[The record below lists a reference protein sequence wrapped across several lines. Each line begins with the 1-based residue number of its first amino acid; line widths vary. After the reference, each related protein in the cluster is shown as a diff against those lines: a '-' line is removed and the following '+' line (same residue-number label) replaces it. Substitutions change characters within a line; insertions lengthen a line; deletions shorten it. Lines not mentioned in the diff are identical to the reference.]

1 MPVYIQRFDNNKF
14 KLEFDSDIEFKSDET
29 LEAITLKLN
38 KILEEMILKNPDQW
52 IWTHNRW
59 K

>member
-1 MPVYIQRFDNNKF
+1 M
-14 KLEFDSDIEFKSDET
+14 
-29 LEAITLKLN
+29 ITHKLN
-38 KILEEMILKNPDQW
+38 KILEEMITKNPEQW

>member
-1 MPVYIQRFDNNKF
+1 MEILEPIILDDNLDPEIQKINTTIR
-14 KLEFDSDIEFKSDET
+14 
-29 LEAITLKLN
+29 LN
-38 KILEEMILKNPDQW
+38 KILENMISRDPGQW

>member
-1 MPVYIQRFDNNKF
+1 MLIKNKYDLT
-14 KLEFDSDIEFKSDET
+14 K
-29 LEAITLKLN
+29 KLN
-38 KILEEMILKNPDQW
+38 QELEEMIVDNPEQW

>member
-1 MPVYIQRFDNNKF
+1 MEIYKPVDFIKTNNVA
-14 KLEFDSDIEFKSDET
+14 SDKINLSIK
-29 LEAITLKLN
+29 IN
-38 KILEEMILKNPDQW
+38 KIIEEMISRDPGQW

>member
-1 MPVYIQRFDNNKF
+1 MEIYRPLEITDKSNTEKN
-14 KLEFDSDIEFKSDET
+14 KLEIS
-29 LEAITLKLN
+29 LKLN
-38 KILEEMILKNPDQW
+38 KIIEEMIVRDPGQW

>member
-1 MPVYIQRFDNNKF
+1 MDNNFRLKIYEPLKF
-14 KLEFDSDIEFKSDET
+14 EKNDSLET
-29 LEAITLKLN
+29 ITLNLN
-38 KILEEMILKNPDQW
+38 KILEKMIAKNPEQW

>member
-1 MPVYIQRFDNNKF
+1 MEILKPIALNKNEDLVTQ
-14 KLEFDSDIEFKSDET
+14 KINT
-29 LEAITLKLN
+29 TIKLN
-38 KILEEMILKNPDQW
+38 KILEEMISRDPGQW